1 MRFHHFNIILKNP
14 TFSLKHVPTLRRRNH
29 FTVGIPKLEPCPR
42 ISGAQQ
48 KRCYT
53 GHIARKN
60 INKLSMRSSGVA
72 VCPAQVCPVRS
83 TFGLLTAEY
92 SILSTNLSLTSSQLS
107 EGRSRYSSKKAA
119 ELVGREV
126 YQKQKHAVHA
136 GTHCSFR
143 PTLSPTNLNDCRLTT
158 NLSGSLLSNFRWHC
172 IHNFHPDHIFDEKS
186 NGPSIPNVYLCV
198 IKDNI

>member
-29 FTVGIPKLEPCPR
+29 FTVGIPKLEPCPG
-42 ISGAQQ
+42 SV
-48 KRCYT
+48 
-53 GHIARKN
+53 ARSKGDATRD
-60 INKLSMRSSGVA
+60 ILPERTSIKLSMRSSDVA

-158 NLSGSLLSNFRWHC
+158 NLSGGLLSNFRWHR